1 MRKINT
7 GTFRR
12 ATRSTPREI
21 NRKIVLNLVR
31 EHQPLS
37 RADLARRMHVG
48 RGMITQLVEGLITD
62 GVLFEGAVANAPRGR
77 KPTLL
82 HVRTRDQFC
91 IAVDVRFARTC
102 VALTDLDGR
111 QIALESFPTELDPDA
126 LVTELSRHVNRL
138 LQSHGISECEG
149 IGMVVPGM
157 IHRRTGHIL
166 NSPQLGWRGVEIRE
180 KLAAGTGLR
189 VFIEN
194 APIACAL
201 AHMWLPP
208 FGSGEPDNFVY
219 VTVSDGVGVGVV
231 EDGEVFRGH
240 GDTAGEFGHL
250 PLSLDGPRC
259 MCGLRGCWEAYTSN
273 VATMARYFGLD
284 ASVPEGRERLRL
296 SGFTM
301 EDLIT
306 RVRGGD
312 AKARAALE
320 ETGHYLGLGLA
331 GVVTALSPAR
341 ILIGGEIT
349 GAWDLIQDIVA
360 QRIRDRTLTAA
371 AAATPVSAVPLQNES
386 PRLRGATALLVARK
400 FAAPRVA

>member
-7 GTFRR
+7 VQFRR

-48 RGMITQLVEGLITD
+48 RGMITQLVEGLIQD

-82 HVRTRDQFC
+82 HVRTRDQYA
-91 IAVDVRFARTC
+91 IAVDVRFARTY

-111 QIALESFPTELDPDA
+111 QLALESFPTELSPDA
-126 LVTELSRHVNRL
+126 LVAELARHVNRL
-138 LQSHGISECEG
+138 LASHAVTECEG
-149 IGMVVPGM
+149 IGIVVPGM
-157 IHRRTGHIL
+157 IHRRTGQIL
-166 NSPQLGWRGVEIRE
+166 NSPQLGWRNVNVRE
-180 KLAAGTGLR
+180 QLAQATGLR

-208 FGSGEPDNFVY
+208 FGGGEPDNFVY
-219 VTVSDGVGVGVV
+219 VTVSDGLGVGVV

-284 ASVPEGRERLRL
+284 ASVPEGRERLRM
-296 SGFTM
+296 SGFTL
-301 EDLIT
+301 EDLIA
-306 RVRGGD
+306 RVRAGD
-312 AKARAALE
+312 ARARAALE

-331 GVVTALSPAR
+331 GIVTALSPAR
-341 ILIGGEIT
+341 IVVGGEIT
-349 GAWDLIQDIVA
+349 AAWDLIEDIVA
-360 QRIRDRTLTAA
+360 QRIRARTLTSA
-371 AAATPVSAVPLQNES
+371 AAATPVSAEPQQAQS

-400 FAAPRVA
+400 FAAPKVA